1 MVKAE
6 KGAVTSYLVAFCLF
20 WFCLGGWLALAPAT
34 TLHFFNPDHYAQNYG
49 IVFTAYGVGA
59 LIGTLV
65 TGTYTYAFYAMAV
78 LAILGIFLA
87 SALLKRERSHL
98 SNPS

>member
-65 TGTYTYAFYAMAV
+65 TGKICRLV
-78 LAILGIFLA
+78 RHLHLCFLCHGCIGNTGHF
-87 SALLKRERSHL
+87 SR
-98 SNPS
+98 